1 MPAPSS
7 RGWDCRPRDVH
18 AGNWKYSER
27 KPRRDVEKRRS
38 LQHRA
43 SRGSSSR
50 QLTVSVPTHRTASP
64 DRLSVG
70 STRSGMLPR
79 PFLFERE
86 LAAGNRNHFQGA
98 CGSDAPCDSRQGEAG
113 RGTGRRGTVA
123 SPWAPRQFASSTDRN
138 QHRRPPKT
146 AFTTCTGSPGA
157 DAFFHQPPVHGS
169 RDSPATCRERTRCRA
184 RSHISATIPPVSF
197 DPPRSVLRSNV

>member
-1 MPAPSS
+1 MPGPSS
-7 RGWDCRPRDVH
+7 RGRDCRPRDVRRRQLEC
-18 AGNWKYSER
+18 SER

-64 DRLSVG
+64 DRRPLG

-86 LAAGNRNHFQGA
+86 LAAGNRNHFRGV

-113 RGTGRRGTVA
+113 RRAGRRGTVA
-123 SPWAPRQFASSTDRN
+123 SLWAPRQFASSTDRN
-138 QHRRPPKT
+138 QHRGPPKI
-146 AFTTCTGSPGA
+146 AFTTCTGSRGA

-169 RDSPATCRERTRCRA
+169 RDSPETCRERPRCRA
-184 RSHISATIPPVSF
+184 RSDISATIPPVYF